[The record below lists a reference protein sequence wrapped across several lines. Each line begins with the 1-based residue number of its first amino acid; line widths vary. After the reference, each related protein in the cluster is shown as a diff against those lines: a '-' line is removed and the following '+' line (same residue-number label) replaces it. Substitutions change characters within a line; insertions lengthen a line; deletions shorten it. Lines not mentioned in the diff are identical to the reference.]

1 MTMNEILELKGKL
14 EKMIESDNY
23 NDMVFAFNKLQ
34 ELGNLIHINKETSN
48 IGDNN
53 TANYYFQQLKRE
65 VNQRTS
71 QKANDNARDIW
82 LALKYGI
89 VR

>member
-1 MTMNEILELKGKL
+1 MTMNEIMEVRGKL
-14 EKMIESDNY
+14 EKLLESNNY

-34 ELGNLIHINKETSN
+34 ELGNLVSVNRETSN
-48 IGDNN
+48 IGDND
-53 TANYYFQQLKRE
+53 TANYYFQKLKRE
-65 VNQRTS
+65 VNSRTS
-71 QKANDNARDIW
+71 QNSNDDARDVW

>member
-1 MTMNEILELKGKL
+1 MTMQEIRNMENKL
-14 EKMIESDNY
+14 ERMLESDNY
-23 NDMVFAFNKLQ
+23 EDMIFAFNKLQ
-34 ELGNLIHINKETSN
+34 ELGNLVHINKETSN
-48 IGDNN
+48 IGDND

-71 QKANDNARDIW
+71 QKANDNARDVW
-82 LALKYGI
+82 LALRYGI

>member
-1 MTMNEILELKGKL
+1 MTMNEMTELRGKL
-14 EKMIESDNY
+14 ERMLESNNY

-34 ELGNLIHINKETSN
+34 ELGNLVSVNRETSN
-48 IGDNN
+48 VGDND
-53 TANYYFQQLKRE
+53 TANYYFQKLKRE
-65 VNQRTS
+65 VNSRAS
-71 QKANDNARDIW
+71 QGNDNARDIW

>member
-1 MTMNEILELKGKL
+1 MTMQEIMDVRRKL
-14 EKMIESDNY
+14 EQLLESNNY

-34 ELGNLIHINKETSN
+34 ELGNLVSVNRETSN
-48 IGDNN
+48 IGDND
-53 TANYYFQQLKRE
+53 TANYYFQKLKRE
-65 VNQRTS
+65 VNSRTS
-71 QKANDNARDIW
+71 QKNNDDARDVW

>member
-1 MTMNEILELKGKL
+1 MTMNEITEVRGKL
-14 EKMIESDNY
+14 EKLLESNNY

-34 ELGNLIHINKETSN
+34 ELGNLVSVNRETSN
-48 IGDNN
+48 IGDND
-53 TANYYFQQLKRE
+53 TANYYFQKLKRE

-71 QKANDNARDIW
+71 QKANDNARDVW

>member
-1 MTMNEILELKGKL
+1 MTMQEIFEVRGKL
-14 EKMIESDNY
+14 EKMLESDRY
-23 NDMVFAFNKLQ
+23 DDMMFAFNKLQ
-34 ELGNLIHINKETSN
+34 ELGNLVHVDRETSSTV
-48 IGDNN
+48 DNN

-65 VNQRTS
+65 VNARTS
-71 QKANDNARDIW
+71 QKSNDDARDVW

>member
-23 NDMVFAFNKLQ
+23 NDVVFAFNKLQ
-34 ELGNLIHINKETSN
+34 ELGNLVHVNRETSSTV
-48 IGDNN
+48 DNN

-65 VNQRTS
+65 VNARTS
-71 QKANDNARDIW
+71 KKSNDDARDVW

>member
-1 MTMNEILELKGKL
+1 MTMNEVMELKGKL
-14 EKMIESDNY
+14 EKLLESDNY
-23 NDMVFAFNKLQ
+23 NDMIFAFNKLQ
-34 ELGNLIHINKETSN
+34 ELGNLIYVDKNTSSTV
-48 IGDNN
+48 DNG

-71 QKANDNARDIW
+71 QKANDNARDVW

>member
-1 MTMNEILELKGKL
+1 MTMNEIMEVRGKL
-14 EKMIESDNY
+14 EKLLESNNY

-34 ELGNLIHINKETSN
+34 ELGNLTYVDKNTSSTV
-48 IGDNN
+48 DNS

-65 VNQRTS
+65 VNARTS
-71 QKANDNARDIW
+71 QNRNDDARDVW

>member
-1 MTMNEILELKGKL
+1 MTMNEITEVRGKL
-14 EKMIESDNY
+14 EKLLENNNY

-34 ELGNLIHINKETSN
+34 ELGNLVSVNRETSN
-48 IGDNN
+48 IGDND
-53 TANYYFQQLKRE
+53 TANYYFQKLKRE
-65 VNQRTS
+65 VNSRTS
-71 QKANDNARDIW
+71 QNSNDDARDVW

>member
-23 NDMVFAFNKLQ
+23 NDVVFAFNKLQ
-34 ELGNLIHINKETSN
+34 ELGNLVHVDRETSSTV
-48 IGDNN
+48 DNS

-71 QKANDNARDIW
+71 QNQNNDARDIW

>member
-1 MTMNEILELKGKL
+1 MTMNEITEVRGKL
-14 EKMIESDNY
+14 EKLLESNNY

-34 ELGNLIHINKETSN
+34 ELGNLVSVNRETSN
-48 IGDNN
+48 IGDND
-53 TANYYFQQLKRE
+53 TANYYFQKLKRE
-65 VNQRTS
+65 VNSRTS
-71 QKANDNARDIW
+71 QNSNDDARDVW

>member
-1 MTMNEILELKGKL
+1 MTMNEITEVRGKL
-14 EKMIESDNY
+14 EKLLESNNY

-34 ELGNLIHINKETSN
+34 ELGNLVSVNRETSN
-48 IGDNN
+48 IGDND
-53 TANYYFQQLKRE
+53 TANYYFQKLKRE
-65 VNQRTS
+65 VNARTS
-71 QKANDNARDIW
+71 QNSNDDARDVW

>member
-1 MTMNEILELKGKL
+1 MTMQEIFEVRGKL
-14 EKMIESDNY
+14 EKMLESDRY
-23 NDMVFAFNKLQ
+23 DDMMFAFNKLQ
-34 ELGNLIHINKETSN
+34 ELGNLVHVDRETSSTV
-48 IGDNN
+48 DNG

-71 QKANDNARDIW
+71 QKANDNARDVW